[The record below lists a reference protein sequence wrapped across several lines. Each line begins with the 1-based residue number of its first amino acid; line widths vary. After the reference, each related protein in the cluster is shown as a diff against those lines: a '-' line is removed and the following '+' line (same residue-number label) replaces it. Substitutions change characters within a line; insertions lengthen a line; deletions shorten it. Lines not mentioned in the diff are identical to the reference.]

1 MKMDDKYFE
10 GKFKEL
16 FHGFPEVTIRKNILK
31 QIARDQREADAK
43 RIGETFT
50 NFMRNGLVPR
60 MGDLIAALREEDK

>member
-1 MKMDDKYFE
+1 MKLNEKYFE
-10 GKFKEL
+10 DAMWKMGLCSGSDEII
-16 FHGFPEVTIRKNILK
+16 PALK

>member
-31 QIARDQREADAK
+31 QIARDQREAS
-43 RIGETFT
+43 IGKIQEISKS
-50 NFMRNGLVPR
+50 RNSYMIPL
-60 MGDLIAALREEDK
+60 DSAIAALREEDK